1 MLPLI
6 IQHQLEIG
14 IRINASK
21 EHDRWN
27 SHNQIWRHN
36 ITFKQISSNSS
47 STTIEFSVPSNTQSI
62 EIIDA
67 KVVPEFSLISALVL
81 AVSLLL
87 IIGFTVAMHNR
98 I

>member
-1 MLPLI
+1 MLPKNMI
-6 IQHQLEIG
+6 DG
-14 IRINASK
+14 IHTIRSG
-21 EHDRWN
+21 E
-27 SHNQIWRHN
+27 HN
-36 ITFKQISSNSS
+36 IAFKQISSNSS
-47 STTIEFSVPSNTQSI
+47 STTIEFSVPSNTRSI
-62 EIIDA
+62 EIIGA